1 MNEKDMNALRE
12 EFANLNLKNF
22 AGNRAV
28 CEDGSCDSTQE
39 HDLKDYP
46 SYTEALYAK
55 LIAPHVSGIYI
66 SRWDIKEI
74 ALAAGDSMAIHPRK
88 RMFELL
94 MKYATSRENM
104 QAVLDAMENH
114 MEEKI
119 AIYQEL
125 MATFPA
131 SAEVFQPKIEKARK
145 TMKLFPQIIEE
156 YFPEETP

>member
-1 MNEKDMNALRE
+1 MNDMNDLRK
-12 EFANLNLKNF
+12 EFENVSAQNF
-22 AGNRAV
+22 NGNPAFGP
-28 CEDGSCDSTQE
+28 DGQCDSDE
-39 HDLKDYP
+39 EVDLKDYP

-66 SRWDIKEI
+66 SRWDIKDI

-94 MKYATSRENM
+94 MKYATSKENM
-104 QAVLDAMENH
+104 QAVLDALENH

-119 AIYQEL
+119 AIYTEL
-125 MATFPA
+125 MTNFPA
-131 SAEVFQPKIEKARK
+131 STEVFQPKIDKARK

-156 YFPEETP
+156 YFE

>member
-1 MNEKDMNALRE
+1 MSDRDMNDLRK
-12 EFANLNLKNF
+12 EFENLSMEHF
-22 AGNRAV
+22 AGGKPAL
-28 CEDGSCDSTQE
+28 CPDGQCDADEET
-39 HDLKDYP
+39 DLKDYP

-66 SRWDIKEI
+66 SRWDLKEI

-104 QAVLDAMENH
+104 QAVLDALENH

-119 AIYQEL
+119 AIYEEL
-125 MATFPA
+125 IESFPA
-131 SAEVFQPKIEKARK
+131 SKVVFEPKIDKARK
-145 TMKLFPQIIEE
+145 TMRLFPQIIAE
-156 YFPEETP
+156 YFDNA

>member
-1 MNEKDMNALRE
+1 MNKNDIADLRK
-12 EFANLNLKNF
+12 EFEDFTQEDCL
-22 AGNRAV
+22 
-28 CEDGSCDSTQE
+28 DGSCESGE
-39 HDLKDYP
+39 EVDLRDYP
-46 SYTEALYAK
+46 SYTEVLYAK

-104 QAVLDAMENH
+104 QAVLDALENH

-119 AIYQEL
+119 TIYSEL
-125 MATFPA
+125 MTTFPA
-131 SAEVFQPKIEKARK
+131 SAEIFQPKIDKAQK

-156 YFPEETP
+156 YFAE

>member
-1 MNEKDMNALRE
+1 MREMDDLRK
-12 EFANLNLKNF
+12 EFENVSAQNF
-22 AGNRAV
+22 NGNPAF
-28 CEDGSCDSTQE
+28 CPDGQCDSDE
-39 HDLKDYP
+39 EVDLKDYP

-66 SRWDIKEI
+66 SRWDIKDI

-94 MKYATSRENM
+94 MKYATSKENM
-104 QAVLDAMENH
+104 QAVLNALENH

-119 AIYQEL
+119 AIYTEL
-125 MATFPA
+125 MTSFPT
-131 SAEVFQPKIEKARK
+131 SSEVFQPKIDKARK

-156 YFPEETP
+156 YFE

>member
-1 MNEKDMNALRE
+1 MSDREMSDLRK
-12 EFANLNLKNF
+12 EFENLSLENF
-22 AGNRAV
+22 AGGQPAF
-28 CEDGSCDSTQE
+28 CPDGQCDADE
-39 HDLKDYP
+39 EADLQDYP

-66 SRWDIKEI
+66 SRWDIKDI

-104 QAVLDAMENH
+104 QAVLDALENH

-125 MATFPA
+125 MESFPA
-131 SAEVFQPKIEKARK
+131 SEVVFQPKIDKARK
-145 TMKLFPQIIEE
+145 TMRLFPQILEE
-156 YFPEETP
+156 YFPEE

>member
-1 MNEKDMNALRE
+1 MNENDINDLRNEFSQMNEK
-12 EFANLNLKNF
+12 NF
-22 AGNRAV
+22 NGNPAF
-28 CEDGSCDSTQE
+28 CEDGSCDSDEET
-39 HDLKDYP
+39 DLKDYP

-74 ALAAGDSMAIHPRK
+74 ALVAGDSMAIHPRK

-94 MKYATSRENM
+94 MKFATSKENM
-104 QAVLDAMENH
+104 QAVLDALENH

-119 AIYQEL
+119 AIYTDL
-125 MATFPA
+125 MTSFPA
-131 SAEVFQPKIEKARK
+131 SQQIFQPKIDKAHK

-156 YFPEETP
+156 YFK